1 MLKAN
6 SAKNEA
12 AAPISLFYIIFVS
25 RLLIGFTASSSVL
38 GTKYTADLAVSTA
51 IAVAGALAVTALAL
65 IMFSRHKNVLDN
77 PVLRPLYGAFY
88 IFSGALSIVKF
99 ALFSSAELH
108 QEARTFVLAAFML
121 AASTY
126 AAALGIES
134 LCRFSAL
141 VFALAVIGTFGIVA
155 SSFGKFETINLF
167 PFMQNGFGAMLS
179 NAAYSLCST
188 SEIPLLFALRP
199 KINGKIGKPFCF
211 AIGLSYLL
219 SLLLALVACGVLG
232 DTASVSS
239 YPLFELSQLAQ
250 LGTGERVEVV
260 FTALWI
266 FAMFLKISVFLYCS
280 SLCFGKNENR
290 KKCLICGLAMLGFT
304 ALILYTRLYLLVND
318 WLVYIPF
325 GIFGIAVPAGYL
337 LLGKKESLFEGH

>member
-51 IAVAGALAVTALAL
+51 IAVAGALAVTALVL
-65 IMFSRHKNVLDN
+65 IMLSRHKNVLDN

-211 AIGLSYLL
+211 AIGLPILL
-219 SLLLALVACGVLG
+219 CNRLADFAQPFACSCCLRSFGRYGVCF
-232 DTASVSS
+232 VISS
-239 YPLFELSQLAQ
+239 F
-250 LGTGERVEVV
+250 
-260 FTALWI
+260 
-266 FAMFLKISVFLYCS
+266 
-280 SLCFGKNENR
+280 
-290 KKCLICGLAMLGFT
+290 
-304 ALILYTRLYLLVND
+304 
-318 WLVYIPF
+318 
-325 GIFGIAVPAGYL
+325 
-337 LLGKKESLFEGH
+337 